1 MPITKVFA
9 DLPDPYTSISPICVH
24 YESQLAMFT
33 IIQFLRVRANIHT
46 VFEDQQRV
54 YCIQGNSGLE
64 NSY

>member
-1 MPITKVFA
+1 MW
-9 DLPDPYTSISPICVH
+9 LLRYTRYCIYDTVPPCRGHVH
-24 YESQLAMFT
+24 MLT